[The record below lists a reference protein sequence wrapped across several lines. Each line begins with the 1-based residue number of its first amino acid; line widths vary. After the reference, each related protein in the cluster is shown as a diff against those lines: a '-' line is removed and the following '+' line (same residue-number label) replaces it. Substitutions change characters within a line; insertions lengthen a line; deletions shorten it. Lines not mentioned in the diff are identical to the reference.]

1 MSDLR
6 FSCCDELRRN
16 AIVGHPALNA
26 IDYLEVGDLA
36 PGQLTPAEQLEYAAL
51 PPAVRDQLLWQR
63 RLTVSFVNPLSATQA
78 LAIDADS
85 IRIDGGERVG
95 NIGVRVLPPNPAAG
109 ATSVTLVASV
119 AGDYSRYVLR
129 LARSAT
135 DPRPPDGFDPILS
148 RIDFSFK
155 VDCPSEFDCRRG
167 HVCLRPPPD
176 EPEIDYLAKDYGSF
190 RRLLL
195 DRLALLLPDWRERNA
210 ADFGVAM
217 VELLAYAGDQLS
229 YEQDARATEAYLD
242 TARLRTSI
250 RRHALIVD
258 YAMHDGRNARAW
270 LQVRVTAD
278 TTIDPRQFRC
288 CTAVPGLPRR
298 IAPASPDE
306 TVANAAAGEWF
317 EPVVAEMD
325 PRVVP
330 NPVPLFAD
338 LNDLSFYTWGDDRCC
353 LPAGATLATLRG
365 SHPQLAAGM
374 VLVFEEVV
382 GPETGDA
389 ADADRE
395 HRHAVRLTEVVATD
409 GGQPL
414 VDPLDNTPITTIRW
428 HLDDALPF
436 PVCVSARA
444 NDGSA
449 LSDVSVAH
457 GNVLL
462 VDHGRTRTD
471 ELGAVSPPT
480 LQFPDSIAEADCGE
494 TDRCEPSRDPVPV
507 RFTPRLPEAP
517 LTSIPTVRVRVDTA
531 AGPQTVRKRVD
542 DTAAAVTATRGEP
555 RDYRPA
561 IFLTSQAAPA
571 ATRWD
576 PVRDM
581 LDAGPDATV
590 FVVESEQDGTATIR
604 FGDGRQGR
612 APRTDEEFSATYRV
626 GNGRR
631 GNVGAD
637 AVVHV
642 ISGDGRIDA
651 VRNPLPARGGVD
663 PETAEE
669 TRRRA
674 PEAFRTQ
681 ERAVTPADYEAVTTR
696 APGLQRAAATLRWT
710 GSWHTVF
717 LTVDRVDGRVLDD
730 DLERNLTEHVDR
742 YRMAGHDLEF
752 DDPRFVS
759 LEVGLDVCVDPEY
772 FREDVKA
779 RLLEVLSNGFQ
790 PDGQLGLFHPDRFTF
805 GQTVYMSPIL
815 AAARS
820 VPGVSS
826 AEVVTF
832 QRQGRPDSTAR
843 DDGRLLLGRLEIAR
857 LDNDPD
863 FPERGVL
870 RLSMLGG
877 R

>member
-1 MSDLR
+1 MSELR

-16 AIVGHPALNA
+16 AIAGHPTLNA
-26 IDYLEVGDLA
+26 IDYLEVGDLV
-36 PGQLTPAEQLEYAAL
+36 PGQLTPPEQAEHAAL
-51 PPAVRDQLLWQR
+51 PPALAAQLLWQR
-63 RLTVSFVNPLSATQA
+63 LLTVHFVNPLSATQA
-78 LAIDADS
+78 AAIDS
-85 IRIDGGERVG
+85 ETVRIDGGERVRD
-95 NIGVRVLPPNPAAG
+95 IRIRVLPPNPAAG
-109 ATSVTLVASV
+109 ATSVALVSSV
-119 AGDYSRYVLR
+119 AGDFSRYVLR

-135 DPRPPDGFDPILS
+135 DPRPPEGFDPILAE
-148 RIDFSFK
+148 IAFSFK

-167 HVCLRPPPD
+167 HVCLRTPPD
-176 EPEIDYLAKDYGSF
+176 DPEIDYLAKDYGSF

-195 DRLALLLPDWRERNA
+195 DRLSLLLPDWRERNA
-210 ADFGVAM
+210 ADFGIAL

-229 YEQDARATEAYLD
+229 YEQDARATEAYLE
-242 TARLRTSI
+242 TARLRSSI
-250 RRHALIVD
+250 RRHALLVD

-270 LQVRVTAD
+270 LHVRVSAD
-278 TTIDPRQFRC
+278 TAIDPLQFRC
-288 CTAVPGLPRR
+288 CTAVPGLPPR
-298 IAPASPDE
+298 IGPATPDE

-325 PRVVP
+325 PTVLP
-330 NPVPLFAD
+330 NPIALFAD
-338 LNDLSFYTWGDDRCC
+338 LNDLSLYTWGDDRCC
-353 LPAGATLATLRG
+353 LEAGATAATLRG
-365 SHPQLAAGM
+365 HHPQLAAGM
-374 VLVFEEVV
+374 VLVLEEVL

-389 ADADRE
+389 ADADRD
-395 HRHAVRLTEVVATD
+395 HRHAVRLTEVAASD

-414 VDPLDNTPITTIRW
+414 VDPLDNTPITNIRW
-428 HLDDALPF
+428 HGENALPF
-436 PVCVSARA
+436 PLCVSARVG
-444 NDGSA
+444 DGPA
-449 LSDVSVAH
+449 LTDVSVAH

-471 ELGAVSPPT
+471 ELGAVPPSI
-480 LQFPDSIAEADCGE
+480 LEFPDSLAEADCGE
-494 TDRCEPSRDPVPV
+494 GDRCEISRDPVPV
-507 RFTPRLPEAP
+507 RFTPRLPEGP
-517 LTSIPTVRVRVDTA
+517 LTSIPTARVRVDTA

-542 DTAAAVTATRGEP
+542 DTAAAGAATGGEA
-555 RDYRPA
+555 RDFRPA
-561 IFLTSQAAPA
+561 IFLTSQAG
-571 ATRWD
+571 ATTARWD

-581 LDAGPDATV
+581 LDAGPDGTV
-590 FVVESEQDGTATIR
+590 FVVESEQDGTACVR

-612 APRTDEEFSATYRV
+612 APRIDEAFAATYRV

-637 AVVHV
+637 AIAHVV
-642 ISGDGRIDA
+642 SGDGRIDA
-651 VRNPLPARGGVD
+651 VRNPLPATGGLD
-663 PETAEE
+663 PESAEE

-681 ERAVTPADYEAVTTR
+681 ERAVTPADYEAVTVR

-717 LTVDRVDGRVLDD
+717 LTVDRTDARLLDD
-730 DLERNLTEHVDR
+730 ALERGLTEHVDR

-759 LEVGLDVCVDPEY
+759 LEVALEVCVDAEY
-772 FREDVKA
+772 FREDVKE
-779 RLLEVLSNGFQ
+779 RLLDVFSNGIM
-790 PDGQLGLFHPDRFTF
+790 PDGRLGLFHPDWFTF
-805 GQTVYMSPIL
+805 GQTIYLSPIL

-826 AEVVTF
+826 ADVVTF
-832 QRQGRPDSTAR
+832 QRQGTPDTIAR
-843 DDGRLLLGRLEIAR
+843 EDGRLLLGRLEIGR

-870 RLSMLGG
+870 RLTMLGG